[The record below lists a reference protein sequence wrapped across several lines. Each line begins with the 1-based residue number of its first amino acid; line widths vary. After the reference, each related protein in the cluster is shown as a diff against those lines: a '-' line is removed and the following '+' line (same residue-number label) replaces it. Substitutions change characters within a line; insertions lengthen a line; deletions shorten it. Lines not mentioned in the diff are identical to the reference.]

1 MFSWSRRKIL
11 TFYSSKEILL
21 LLYCARVLS
30 LKYINMIKQNSYK
43 MSISRVPI
51 VILNILKTVSV
62 MFGETKKVRLYLASK
77 IVFVLWK
84 RLRSLTGFQMF
95 YTDLHLRFCFF
106 SNGEEYNIHHLSMQ
120 ISFPVPTCIWTSF
133 IFVYLLQNRYQRRMT
148 LTFMYHAGDPAV
160 ATEANGRRSQSDT
173 MILVG
178 RSCTYIQTLL
188 CHRKKVLASSLA
200 SSQTQ

>member
-11 TFYSSKEILL
+11 TFYCSKEILL

-106 SNGEEYNIHHLSMQ
+106 SNGRGIQYSSPVYANIISSPHMHLD
-120 ISFPVPTCIWTSF
+120 
-133 IFVYLLQNRYQRRMT
+133 IFHICLS
-148 LTFMYHAGDPAV
+148 
-160 ATEANGRRSQSDT
+160 ATEQVSAEDDADLYVSCWRPSSSNRSQWVKITEWHNDISRQKLHIYPD
-173 MILVG
+173 IAL
-178 RSCTYIQTLL
+178 
-188 CHRKKVLASSLA
+188 
-200 SSQTQ
+200 SQEKSVS